1 MVNNAAIAYSCK
13 QSGPRLG
20 VAIGTMD
27 IGYSRGFILAAT
39 IGMFYSRGFLLTAA
53 IGCSKWY
60 SQGFVLAATIG
71 CSIAGVFF

>member
-1 MVNNAAIAYSCK
+1 MVNNAAIAYSYK

-39 IGMFYSRGFLLTAA
+39 IGMFYSRGFLLTATIGMFYSRGFLLTAA
-53 IGCSKWY
+53 IGM
-60 SQGFVLAATIG
+60 F
-71 CSIAGVFF
+71 

>member
-1 MVNNAAIAYSCK
+1 MVNNAAIAYGCK

-27 IGYSRGFILAAT
+27 IGYSRGIVLAATIGMFYSRGFLLTAT

-53 IGCSKWY
+53 IGM
-60 SQGFVLAATIG
+60 F
-71 CSIAGVFF
+71 

>member
-27 IGYSRGFILAAT
+27 IGYSRGFIMAAT
-39 IGMFYSRGFLLTAA
+39 IGMFYSRGFLLTATIGMFYSRGFILTAA
-53 IGCSKWY
+53 IGM
-60 SQGFVLAATIG
+60 F
-71 CSIAGVFF
+71 